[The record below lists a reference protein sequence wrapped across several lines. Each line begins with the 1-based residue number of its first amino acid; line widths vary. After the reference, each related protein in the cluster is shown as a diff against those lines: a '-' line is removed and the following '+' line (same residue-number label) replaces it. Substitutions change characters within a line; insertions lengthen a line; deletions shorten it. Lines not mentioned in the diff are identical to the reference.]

1 MKSLVCRAFSGLFG
15 CLVVVSTAS
24 AQRVVRDTAALAD
37 LVVTATRLTTA
48 APVAAATTVLRGDDL
63 RARGVRLVQ
72 DALREVPG
80 VAIVQNGSYGAVTS
94 LFLRGGVSDYVKVL
108 LDGVPLNAPG
118 GSLNL
123 ADLTTDD
130 IYRIDVVRGPGSGLY
145 GAGSGGSGWELGPDK
160 RLSVPRFA
168 GRAARGTSRLL
179 GSFPPLTSP
188 AGKPGTFAD
197 LPRVLVTCW
206 R

>member
-94 LFLRGGVSDYVKVL
+94 LFLRGGESDYVKVL

-130 IYRIDVVRGPGSGLY
+130 IDRIEVVRGPVSVLY
-145 GAGSGGSGWELGPDK
+145 GADAMS
-160 RLSVPRFA
+160 A
-168 GRAARGTSRLL
+168 CA
-179 GSFPPLTSP
+179 
-188 AGKPGTFAD
+188 
-197 LPRVLVTCW
+197 
-206 R
+206 